1 MAQDPE
7 EMERLKA
14 EWNRSVAGGRA
25 HAWNPRRIL
34 TAVFSDVV
42 SGVVMITAFAL
53 AAAMVIG
60 AFLLM
65 AGAGRAGGR
74 LAFFSIFPAA
84 LVIRGAWSFVLW
96 WRRRTGR
103 Q

>member
-1 MAQDPE
+1 MAEDPQ

-25 HAWNPRRIL
+25 FAWNPKRLL
-34 TAVFSDVV
+34 TAFFSDVV
-42 SGVVMITAFAL
+42 SASVMITAFVLAL
-53 AAAMVIG
+53 GIVGG
-60 AFLLM
+60 AFVLM
-65 AGAGRAGGR
+65 ADGGR
-74 LAFFSIFPAA
+74 LGARVAFFSIFPAA
-84 LVIRGAWSFVLW
+84 LVLRGAWSFVLW